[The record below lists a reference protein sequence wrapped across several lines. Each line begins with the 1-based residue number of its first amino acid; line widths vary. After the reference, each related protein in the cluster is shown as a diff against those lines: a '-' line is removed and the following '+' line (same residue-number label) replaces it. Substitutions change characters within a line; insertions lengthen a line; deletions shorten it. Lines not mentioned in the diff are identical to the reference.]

1 MGKDP
6 GFDTALAHRFFAA
19 DCFNKTWGFIEKPTR
34 TREEDE
40 QMIRLA
46 QASLWHWT
54 NRADCK
60 SQQLSIGYWLLARV
74 YALARRPEEAQRHA
88 DSCLQHSN
96 GEPPF
101 FVAYAYEAMAR
112 AEKVAGNSSLMAK
125 YKTESVRLAET
136 VADAADRKLL
146 IDDLAS
152 I

>member
-6 GFDTALAHRFFAA
+6 GFDTVLAHRFFAA
-19 DCFNKTWGFIEKPTR
+19 DCFNKTWELIEKPNR

-74 YALARRPEEAQRHA
+74 YALAGRSEESRRYAESMSAAQSGRSTVLCRDMPTKRWRVRRRWPA
-88 DSCLQHSN
+88 IPASWRNTRRKLFDLQRPSKT
-96 GEPPF
+96 PTI
-101 FVAYAYEAMAR
+101 
-112 AEKVAGNSSLMAK
+112 GNS
-125 YKTESVRLAET
+125 
-136 VADAADRKLL
+136 
-146 IDDLAS
+146 
-152 I
+152 